1 LEEDM
6 KEHKEACP
14 KCRELGNDTKG
25 DNLHVYADG
34 QTHCYACDYH
44 TFADNNSTPTSY
56 KPRFKKNTEA
66 AVEGVHAAI
75 TDRKISKEIAT
86 KYKVKVEYGTNGQV
100 IKHHYPFTDKS
111 CRITAW
117 KTRDVATKGFHITG
131 SFKDVGLFGE
141 CLWDAG
147 GKYLTITEGEIDCM
161 SLAEVFNGKWA
172 TVSLRNGAQSVV
184 KSLKDSF
191 EFVDSFDKIVLA
203 FDNDEAGKVAIDKVL
218 EIFSPDKI
226 KIMSYPDGYK
236 DVSDMLQAGLVK
248 DLENCWWRAK
258 TYMPSDIVG
267 ATEVKDSWI
276 SRPHV
281 QSIPYPWVCLN
292 QKTKGF
298 RLGELVT
305 ITSGTGMGKSSLIRE
320 LEHHLLTTTTDKV
333 GIIHLEETTERT
345 IDGLVGIE
353 LSVPYHLDEIR
364 QNYPEHE
371 ATAAFD
377 KLFKREDGEEALSL
391 YEGKELSVEKIVS
404 RIRLMAKAQNIRW
417 IILDHL
423 NLVMSGD
430 TKVDERRSI
439 DQLMTQLR
447 EVVVETNIGLFVISH
462 LSRQQGVTHEE
473 GGEISLTHLRGS
485 QGIAQLSNIV
495 IALERNQQHEDDWM
509 RNVTKLRVLKN
520 RYTGDTGET
529 GHIHYDNDTGR
540 LTEVVVDL
548 EELLS

>member
-1 LEEDM
+1 
-6 KEHKEACP
+6 
-14 KCRELGNDTKG
+14 
-25 DNLHVYADG
+25 
-34 QTHCYACDYH
+34 
-44 TFADNNSTPTSY
+44 
-56 KPRFKKNTEA
+56 
-66 AVEGVHAAI
+66 
-75 TDRKISKEIAT
+75 
-86 KYKVKVEYGTNGQV
+86 
-100 IKHHYPFTDKS
+100 
-111 CRITAW
+111 
-117 KTRDVATKGFHITG
+117 
-131 SFKDVGLFGE
+131 
-141 CLWDAG
+141 
-147 GKYLTITEGEIDCM
+147 
-161 SLAEVFNGKWA
+161 
-172 TVSLRNGAQSVV
+172 
-184 KSLKDSF
+184 
-191 EFVDSFDKIVLA
+191 
-203 FDNDEAGKVAIDKVL
+203 
-218 EIFSPDKI
+218 
-226 KIMSYPDGYK
+226 
-236 DVSDMLQAGLVK
+236 
-248 DLENCWWRAK
+248 
-258 TYMPSDIVG
+258 MPSDIVG

-276 SRPHV
+276 SRPSV
-281 QSIPYPWVCLN
+281 QSVPYPWVCLN

-305 ITSGTGMGKSSLIRE
+305 ITSGTGMGKSSVIRE
-320 LEHHLLTTTTDKV
+320 LEHHLLTTTQDKV

-353 LSVPYHLDEIR
+353 LSTPYHLDEVR
-364 QNYPEHE
+364 QNFPEHE

-404 RIRLMAKAQNIRW
+404 RIRLMAKAQNIKW

-430 TKVDERRSI
+430 TKIDERRSI

-520 RYTGDTGET
+520 RYTGETGET
-529 GHIHYDNDTGR
+529 GHLHYDNETGR
-540 LTEVVVDL
+540 ITEVVVDL